1 MNPDYLRTV
10 ERVYQLF
17 RSCPDPGARE
27 NGQGWSIKEV
37 LGHLVDSV
45 ANNYQRIVRY
55 VPQGH
60 LEFPPYDQ
68 EQNVRRADYLSF
80 DYNQLLALWYA
91 YNRLMLHML
100 ARIPAADLDATTAY
114 AGTPPVALRQSIPD
128 YYAHMENHE
137 RQVRRIAGGSV

>member
-55 VPQGH
+55 VPQAH
-60 LEFPPYDQ
+60 FEFPPYDQ
-68 EQNVRRADYLSF
+68 EQNVRRADYPSF
-80 DYNQLLALWYA
+80 DYDQLLALWYA

-100 ARIPAADLDATTAY
+100 ARIPSTDLDSTTAY
-114 AGTPPVALRQSIPD
+114 AGKPPATLRQSIPD
-128 YYAHMENHE
+128 YYAHLENHE
-137 RQVRRIAGGSV
+137 RQVRRIAGAPA

>member
-27 NGQGWSIKEV
+27 NDQGWSIKEV

-55 VPQGH
+55 LPQGH
-60 LEFPPYDQ
+60 LDFPPYDQ
-68 EQNVRRADYLSF
+68 EQNVRRADYATF
-80 DYNQLLALWYA
+80 DYDQLLALWYA

-100 ARIPAADLDATTAY
+100 ARIPAADLGSTTAY
-114 AGTPPVALRQSIPD
+114 SGSPPVTLRQSVPD

-137 RQVRRIAGGSV
+137 RQVRRIAGAPA